1 MSYAVEHSSFDKFV
15 SLTRYSIASSLLSNF
30 FNISFT
36 SLNLSIATRISVFII
51 SRLTCKLLFI
61 VQSLYHE
68 KWKNATD

>member
-1 MSYAVEHSSFDKFV
+1 MSYAVEHSSFDNFV